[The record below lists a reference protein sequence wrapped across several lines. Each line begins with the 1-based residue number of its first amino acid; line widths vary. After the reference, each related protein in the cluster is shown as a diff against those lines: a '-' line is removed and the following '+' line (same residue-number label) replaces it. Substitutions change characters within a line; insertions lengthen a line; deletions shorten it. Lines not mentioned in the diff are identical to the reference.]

1 MFAAAEKKIL
11 ARLRER
17 LPPTVYV
24 GAIQDQDG
32 AKELRQRA
40 PAVWVIYDGYTAG
53 ASIPNQPTIHQIVQ
67 EWAIVIQTRSARG
80 NGSTDAARDE
90 ASDLCDTV
98 IGALLGY
105 SLGAG
110 KPLHLR
116 EAAGPEYDAG
126 YCFVPLAF
134 SSAATFRA
142 TP

>member
-1 MFAAAEKKIL
+1 MRVAQTQRHHPRHRA
-11 ARLRER
+11 
-17 LPPTVYV
+17 V
-24 GAIQDQDG
+24 
-32 AKELRQRA
+32 LRQRA